1 MRLKALILAAAAIGL
16 AACTT
21 TEGAAE
27 SASAAPSNRDCFRAH
42 SVNGYEII
50 DDHNIRVRVST
61 SRTYTLTTS
70 WNASDLDWSNA
81 IALRSNTG
89 WICSG
94 NVRGDVEITGG
105 PMGRTFPVDSIT
117 RDPAPPSDQQGS

>member
-1 MRLKALILAAAAIGL
+1 MRFKILVLAAAATGL

-21 TEGAAE
+21 ADTASNAAAGE
-27 SASAAPSNRDCFRAH
+27 RDCFRSE

-61 SRTYTLTTS
+61 NRTYTLTTS

-89 WICSG
+89 WICTG

-105 PMGRTFPVDSIT
+105 PLARTFPVDTIT
-117 RDPAPPSDQQGS
+117 RDPQPPSDQQGS